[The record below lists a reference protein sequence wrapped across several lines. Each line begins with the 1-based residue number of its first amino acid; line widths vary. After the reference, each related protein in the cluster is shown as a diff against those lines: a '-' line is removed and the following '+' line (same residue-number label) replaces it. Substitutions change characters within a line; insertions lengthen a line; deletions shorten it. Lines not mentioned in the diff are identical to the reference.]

1 MASQLFAPLVRLP
14 THLVSLSAM
23 QDSNPQY
30 PNPPIRETVCE
41 IAFDVGPDPWDL
53 SFPGLIYNEL
63 RTEFP
68 RRIQAVSPEQV
79 LSITF
84 GNVGSQG
91 QGIRSGEPVQSLRF
105 WRQES
110 DDGMITVTAN
120 RISISHY
127 RPYPSWRN
135 FKDIIDRAYDAYV
148 KVVRPQNIQRIGLR
162 YINEIQFNAPS
173 VGLSQYFTYYPNL
186 GPDLPPSV
194 WNVQMS
200 VDFAYNDHRDLARL
214 QLETITGADG
224 TAVAVLLD
232 IDYFLAIPG
241 AVSLTSTQH
250 WLDQAHAEVNSIFEG
265 SITDS
270 TRAMFGRREAL

>member
-1 MASQLFAPLVRLP
+1 
-14 THLVSLSAM
+14 M
-23 QDSNPQY
+23 QSPNTQY
-30 PNPPIRETVCE
+30 PNPPVREAVCE
-41 IAFDVGPDPWDL
+41 FTFESGNDPWDL

-68 RRIQAVSPEQV
+68 RRIQNATPQQV

-84 GNVGSQG
+84 GNARG
-91 QGIRSGEPVQSLRF
+91 QMRGLNPADPIQSLRF

-110 DDGMITVTAN
+110 DDGVITVTPN

-127 RPYPSWRN
+127 RPYPSWEKFN
-135 FKDIIDRAYDAYV
+135 SIIERVYDAYV
-148 KVVRPQNIQRIGLR
+148 HVVQPQAIQRIGLR

-173 VGLSQYFTYYPNL
+173 VGLNDYFTYYPNL
-186 GPDLPPSV
+186 GPDLPTSN

-200 VDFAYNDHRDLARL
+200 VDFVYYDHRDLVRL
-214 QLETITGADG
+214 QLATMTGADG

-241 AVSLTSTQH
+241 AVSLEDTRQ
-250 WLDQAHAEVNSIFEG
+250 WLDQAHSEVNSIFEG
-265 SITDS
+265 SITDR
-270 TRAMFGRREAL
+270 TRFMFGQRDES

>member
-1 MASQLFAPLVRLP
+1 M
-14 THLVSLSAM
+14 
-23 QDSNPQY
+23 
-30 PNPPIRETVCE
+30 
-41 IAFDVGPDPWDL
+41 
-53 SFPGLIYNEL
+53 
-63 RTEFP
+63 EFP
-68 RRIQAVSPEQV
+68 RRIQTSSPQQV

-84 GNVGSQG
+84 GNA
-91 QGIRSGEPVQSLRF
+91 RSRAEGFSSAEPIQSLRF

-127 RPYPSWRN
+127 QPYPSWRN
-135 FKDIIDRAYDAYV
+135 FSGIIERAYDAYLS
-148 KVVRPQNIQRIGLR
+148 VVRPPTIQRIGLR

-186 GPDLPPSV
+186 GLDLPPSV

-200 VDFAYNDHRDLARL
+200 VDFAYYDHRDLARL
-214 QLETITGADG
+214 QLQTITGANG

-232 IDYFLAIPG
+232 IDYFLVIPG
-241 AVSLTSTQH
+241 AVSLTGTRH

-270 TRAMFGRREAL
+270 TRVMFGRREAL